1 MPKLGIV
8 ADDLTGATTVGA
20 LLARVG
26 VDTAVLFDPAFIQT
40 VAEHDALIV
49 STDSRPL
56 PADEAFDRVKSAT
69 QQLREVGAQLFAKRI
84 DTTCRGGIGPEVE
97 GMLSALDD
105 DHIAIVVPAM
115 PQSRRIVVGGY
126 SLIDSVLLARTA
138 VAADVRTP
146 VTESHLPTLL
156 AGQFTLPVG
165 HVGIEAVLG
174 GPKQLESALVAQ
186 REAGARAI
194 LVDATSL
201 DDIDTI
207 AAVLVDLK
215 WRTVCVDPGPFTERM
230 AIRSQ
235 TVAAGRVVER
245 TTRLEPAETDEGTVL
260 VVAGSAM
267 NVTHHQMSRLR
278 EQPGTEAIEVRI
290 AALIADEDV
299 FRTEIDRI
307 LREVRQLRGRAV
319 PPRVLV
325 LGLESTLSG
334 QLVELAGLERAV
346 GLKPGH
352 APMLIPV
359 RLGELGR
366 LVAHELGSSLAGL
379 YLTGGDVMV
388 STCRALA
395 ASGIKLVDYVIPQAD
410 QGVLVGGPHNGVP
423 VICKGGMTGTE
434 QTAIQCVNRIF
445 DEKVKNSESVN
456 A

>member
-1 MPKLGIV
+1 MPSLGVI

-26 VDTAVLFDPAFIQT
+26 VDTAVLFDPGFIES
-40 VAEHDALIV
+40 VDEHDALIV

-56 PADEAFDRVKSAT
+56 PAQEAFDRVASAT
-69 QQLREVGAQLFAKRI
+69 RQLRGVGVQLFAKRI

-97 GMLSALDD
+97 GMLSALGD
-105 DHIAIVVPAM
+105 DHIAVVVPAM

-156 AGQFTLPVG
+156 GGQFSLPIG
-165 HVGIEAVLG
+165 HVGIDAVIG
-174 GPKQLESALVAQ
+174 GPKRLEAALVAQ
-186 REAGARAI
+186 RTAGARAI
-194 LVDATSL
+194 LVDATSI
-201 DDIDTI
+201 DDVDLI
-207 AAVLVDLK
+207 ASVLVDLR
-215 WRTVCVDPGPFTERM
+215 WHVVCVDPGPFTERM

-235 TVAAGRVVER
+235 TVTPGQVVER
-245 TTRLEPAETDEGTVL
+245 TTRLEPAESDEGTVL

-267 NVTHHQMSRLR
+267 NVTHVQMSRLR
-278 EQPGTEAIEVRI
+278 ELPGTEVVEVRI
-290 AALIADEDV
+290 SALIADEDV
-299 FRTEIDRI
+299 FRNETDRI
-307 LREVRQLRGRAV
+307 LRDVRRLSSRAK

-334 QLVELAGLERAV
+334 QLVELAGLERSV
-346 GLKPGH
+346 GLAPGH
-352 APMLIPV
+352 ASMLIPV
-359 RLGELGR
+359 RLGELGK
-366 LVAHELGSSLAGL
+366 LVAHELDSGLAGL

-410 QGVLVGGPHNGVP
+410 QGVLVGGPHSGLP
-423 VICKGGMTGTE
+423 VVCKGGMTGTD

-445 DEKVKNSESVN
+445 DER
-456 A
+456 